1 MYHTW
6 IDGKEF
12 TAEKL
17 QWVKLQDN
25 GVYVSCDEAEGQGVV
40 LDGDI
45 YHVEGREKL
54 ERPTVTLIWQEDAP
68 RIKDTVSIAFAD
80 RKSVV

>member
-6 IDGKEF
+6 IDGKEL

-25 GVYVSCDEAEGQGVV
+25 GVFVSCDETEGQGVV
-40 LDGDI
+40 LDGEI
-45 YHVEGREKL
+45 YHVE
-54 ERPTVTLIWQEDAP
+54 
-68 RIKDTVSIAFAD
+68 
-80 RKSVV
+80 